1 MSESEEKVESGNVHV
16 SPEEDTDD
24 GKESVEETVEKD
36 TPVSGAETGQ
46 GGEEV
51 ASSRDIEPPKEPARK
66 APPPPPRDTDPWT
79 NCGFGQTCSRSR
91 G

>member
-36 TPVSGAETGQ
+36 TPVSGAETSQ
-46 GGEEV
+46 EDEEV
-51 ASSRDIEPPKEPARK
+51 ASSRDTEPPKEPARK
-66 APPPPPRDTDPWT
+66 APPPPPRDTDTGT
-79 NCGFGQTCSRSR
+79 NYGFRKTCSQST